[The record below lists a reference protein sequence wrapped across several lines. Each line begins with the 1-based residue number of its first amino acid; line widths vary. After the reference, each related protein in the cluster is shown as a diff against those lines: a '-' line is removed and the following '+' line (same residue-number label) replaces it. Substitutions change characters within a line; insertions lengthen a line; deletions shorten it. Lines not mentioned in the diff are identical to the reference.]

1 MRIETQNVVIR
12 TLEKK
17 DAKRFYSIARESAV
31 YRYMPDW
38 ADGRAHPKDY
48 YGLIDQYQ
56 KQSDN
61 TDISIGRSYAIALPN
76 TDEMIGSIG
85 VGLKEKLNEIE
96 LGYFMSEKHQRNGYT
111 REAISALAEWCFEVS
126 DVKYLI
132 LTINC
137 ANVPSNKLAEKCGF
151 KLLER
156 RTPIGDNH
164 FYMENDSYFY
174 YRSYRK

>member
-1 MRIETQNVVIR
+1 MHIETQNVVIR

-17 DAKRFYSIARESAV
+17 DAKRFYSIARESTV

-38 ADGRAHPKDY
+38 ADGRAHPQDY

-76 TDEMIGSIG
+76 TDEMIGMIG

-137 ANVPSNKLAEKCGF
+137 ANVLSNKLAEKCGF
-151 KLLER
+151 KLLEK
-156 RTPIGDNH
+156 RTPIGDNQL
-164 FYMENDSYFY
+164 YMENDSYFY